1 MNKKD
6 EKVTFLTKSVIYLL
20 ALLTVV
26 MLYLLFIYPKF
37 SAKINAINSEYSAV
51 NTQIGL
57 LAPYEYDMEKLT
69 KSKAE
74 LDKAFDADT
83 RLKKQVS
90 FADLIIN
97 AADKSGFTLKSMTI
111 SSGTEESA
119 NKDEMQMYSAD
130 ITLSGVNAPP
140 TVFLKTLENS
150 EGCGMYVTQIN
161 YNPSEA
167 DKAEFNVTVSMYTK
181 EKPQ

>member
-1 MNKKD
+1 
-6 EKVTFLTKSVIYLL
+6 
-20 ALLTVV
+20 
-26 MLYLLFIYPKF
+26 
-37 SAKINAINSEYSAV
+37 YSAV

-111 SSGTEESA
+111 SSGNEESA
-119 NKDEMQMYSAD
+119 SADEMQMYSAD
-130 ITLSGVNAPP
+130 ITLSGINGPLD
-140 TVFLKTLENS
+140 VFLKALENS
-150 EGCGMYVTQIN
+150 EGCGMYVTQMN